1 MNNTSYSAL
10 RGLTAKRSY
19 RLLAGLI
26 ALCAVMAPCS
36 MAAIEKVE
44 SPSRN
49 LTAYFDVQDG
59 RPVYWLLHKG
69 DTVIRPSHLGLTIRG
84 EKGRTDFNNF
94 ENDKMVNDQMVN
106 GLLNG
111 FVMTGSERFI
121 HDDWWTPVWGEERR
135 IHNSYHEMLI
145 TLKQPAKDRF
155 IQIQFRLYDDGLG
168 FRYIFP
174 QQKNLNYFVIE
185 EEQTE
190 FALPGDIT
198 AYWIPG
204 DYDTQE
210 YEYTRS
216 RLSEIRAIQE
226 KTNKAN
232 LSTTTFSTTGVQ
244 TPVLFKVQGDKVQS
258 TKDHTLWLNIHEA
271 ALVNYSCMHLN
282 LDDKSYI
289 FRSHLTPD
297 IDGTKGHIQTDAV
310 SPWRVIM
317 VGETAKD
324 ILASRIVLNLNEP
337 CKIEDTSWIK
347 PMKYVGVW
355 WEMIAGMRDW
365 SYTWDFPSIHIGKT
379 DYSKAKPHGRHGA
392 TTENVKR
399 YIDFAAKYGF
409 DGVLVEGWNIGWED
423 WFGNEK
429 DFVYDF
435 VTPYPDFDVEGIH
448 DYARAKGVSMIMHHE
463 TSGAIR
469 NYERWLDTAY
479 QFMNKYDYPAV
490 KSGYVG
496 NLLPKGERHY
506 SQWMNNHYQYCVE
519 KAAKYHIMVNAHEAV
534 RPTGLCRTW
543 PNLIGN
549 ESAQGTEYQ
558 AFGGS
563 APNHTTM
570 LPFTRLIGGPM
581 DYTPGIFENDIHKLN
596 PNSNSWCN
604 TTLCNQLSLY
614 VTLYSPLQM
623 AADLPE
629 NYERFLDAFQFIV
642 DVPVEWDT
650 VWYLEAEPYE
660 YVTIARKQKDTD
672 AWFVGSTNGYD
683 PRTSLLDLSFLPAGK
698 YTATIY
704 RDDKSAHYKTN
715 PQAYVIESKTVTN
728 KSKLKLFTA
737 AGGGY
742 ALKIVPKR

>member
-1 MNNTSYSAL
+1 MKKYIFVFCLLSLSA
-10 RGLTAKRSY
+10 
-19 RLLAGLI
+19 
-26 ALCAVMAPCS
+26 AVFCPI
-36 MAAIEKVE
+36 AAIEKVE
-44 SPSRN
+44 SPSLN
-49 LTAYFDVQDG
+49 LTAYFDVQGG
-59 RPVYWLLHKG
+59 RPVYWLLHNG
-69 DTVIRPSHLGLTIRG
+69 DTVIRPSYLGISLRG
-84 EKGRTDFNNF
+84 EHSRGNFNDYKEEQTIESNT
-94 ENDKMVNDQMVN
+94 N
-106 GLLNG
+106 GLMNG

-135 IHNSYHEMLI
+135 IHDSYHEMLI
-145 TLKQPAKDRF
+145 TLKQPEKDRY
-155 IQIQFRLYDDGLG
+155 IRIQFRLYDDGLG

-174 QQKNLNYFVIE
+174 QQRNLNYFVIE
-185 EEQTE
+185 EEHTE
-190 FALPGDIT
+190 FAMPGDIT

-210 YEYTRS
+210 YEYTRCK
-216 RLSEIRAIQE
+216 LSEIRAIQE

-232 LSTTTFSTTGVQ
+232 LSTTNFSYTGVQ
-244 TPVLFKVQGDKVQS
+244 TPILLKTNSG
-258 TKDHTLWLNIHEA
+258 LWLNIHEA
-271 ALVNYSCMHLN
+271 ALIDYSCMHLN
-282 LDDKSYI
+282 LDENTMTFTSW
-289 FRSHLTPD
+289 LTPD

-317 VGETAKD
+317 VGEKAQD

-337 CKIEDTSWIK
+337 CKISDTSWIK

-379 DYSKAKPHGRHGA
+379 DYTKAKPHGRHGA
-392 TTENVKR
+392 TTENVKK

-409 DGVLVEGWNIGWED
+409 DGVLVEGWNVGWED

-448 DYARAKGVSMIMHHE
+448 DYAKSKGVKMIMHHE

-479 QFMNKYDYPAV
+479 QFMRKYEYPAV

-496 NLLPKGERHY
+496 NILPIGEHHY
-506 SQWMNNHYQYCVE
+506 SQFMNNHYQYCLE
-519 KAAKYHIMVNAHEAV
+519 KAAKYHLMVNAHEAV

-563 APNHTTM
+563 VPNHTTM

-596 PNSNSWCN
+596 PNSHSWCN

-629 NYERFLDAFQFIV
+629 NYERFRDAFQFIV

-650 VWYLEAEPYE
+650 VYYLEAEPYE
-660 YVTIARKQKDTD
+660 YVTIARKQKDTN
-672 AWFVGSTNGYD
+672 AWFIGSTNGYD
-683 PRTSLLDLSFLPAGK
+683 PRTAMIDLSFLPAGQK

-704 RDDKSAHYKTN
+704 ADAKDAHYRNN
-715 PQAYVIESKTVTN
+715 PQAYTITTKTVTS

-737 AGGGY
+737 AGGGC
-742 ALKIVPKR
+742 AIKIVPKQ

>member
-1 MNNTSYSAL
+1 MKKYILVFCLYSLFFIPAL
-10 RGLTAKRSY
+10 R
-19 RLLAGLI
+19 
-26 ALCAVMAPCS
+26 
-36 MAAIEKVE
+36 AIEKVE
-44 SPSRN
+44 SPSLN
-49 LTAYFDVQDG
+49 LTAYFDVQEG

-69 DTVIRPSHLGLTIRG
+69 DTVIRPSHLGIALRG
-84 EKGRTDFNNF
+84 EHSRGEFNDFKA
-94 ENDKMVNDQMVN
+94 EKTIESATN
-106 GLLNG
+106 GLMNG
-111 FVMTGSERFI
+111 FVMTGSERYI

-145 TLKQPAKDRF
+145 TLKQPEKDRY
-155 IQIQFRLYDDGLG
+155 IRIQFRLYDDGLG

-174 QQKNLNYFVIE
+174 QQRNLNYFVIE

-190 FALPGDIT
+190 FAVPGDIT
-198 AYWIPG
+198 AYWISG

-216 RLSEIRAIQE
+216 KLSEIRNLNE
-226 KTNKAN
+226 GTRKPN
-232 LSTTTFSTTGVQ
+232 LSQTAFSPTGVQ
-244 TPVLFKVQGDKVQS
+244 TPLLLKTNSGK
-258 TKDHTLWLNIHEA
+258 WLNIHEA
-271 ALVNYSCMHLN
+271 ALVDYSCMHLN
-282 LDDKSYI
+282 LDDQKMI
-289 FRSHLTPD
+289 FTSWLTPD
-297 IDGTKGHIQTDAV
+297 IDGSKGHIQTDAK

-355 WEMIAGMRDW
+355 WEMITGKGDW

-379 DYSKAKPHGRHGA
+379 DYTHAKPHGRHSA
-392 TTENVKR
+392 NTANVKR

-429 DFVYDF
+429 DYVFDF
-435 VTPYPDFDVEGIH
+435 VTPYPDFDLEGIH
-448 DYARAKGVSMIMHHE
+448 DYAKAKGVKMIMHHE
-463 TSGAIR
+463 TSGGIR
-469 NYERWLDTAY
+469 SYERCLDSAY

-496 NLLPKGERHY
+496 NILPVGNHHY
-506 SQWMNNHYQYCVE
+506 SQWMINHYQYCIE

-534 RPTGLCRTW
+534 RPTGICRTW

-549 ESAQGTEYQ
+549 ESAQGSEYQ
-558 AFGGS
+558 GFHGS
-563 APNHTTM
+563 AVNHTTM

-581 DYTPGIFENDIHKLN
+581 DYTPGLFENDMTKYN
-596 PNSNSWCN
+596 PDRKAWVN

-629 NYERFLDAFQFIV
+629 TYERFRDAFQFIV
-642 DVPVEWDT
+642 DVPVAWDT

-672 AWFVGSTNGYD
+672 AWFVGGTNGAE
-683 PRTSLLDLSFLPAGK
+683 PRTSTLDLSFLPAGK
-698 YTATIY
+698 KYTATIY
-704 RDDKSAHYKTN
+704 ADAKNAHYKTN
-715 PQAYVIESKTVTN
+715 PQAYTITTKTVTS
-728 KSKLKLFTA
+728 KTKLKLFEA

-742 ALKIVPKR
+742 AVKITPKQ

>member
-1 MNNTSYSAL
+1 MKKCIFTLCLFLLPLWGGRVGLLYS
-10 RGLTAKRSY
+10 
-19 RLLAGLI
+19 
-26 ALCAVMAPCS
+26 
-36 MAAIEKVE
+36 IEKVE
-44 SPSRN
+44 SPSLN
-49 LTAYFDVQDG
+49 LTAYFDVQEG

-84 EKGRTDFNNF
+84 EKGRTDFNDF
-94 ENDKMVNDQMVN
+94 GTKERPTEEVN
-106 GLLNG
+106 GLLSG

-121 HDDWWTPVWGEERR
+121 HDSWWEPVWGEERR
-135 IHNSYHEMLI
+135 IHDSYHEMLI
-145 TLKQPAKDRF
+145 TLTQPAKERY

-190 FALPGDIT
+190 FAMPGDIT

-216 RLSEIRAIQE
+216 KLSEIRAIQE
-226 KTNKAN
+226 NTNKAN
-232 LSTTTFSTTGVQ
+232 LSTTTFSTSGVQ
-244 TPVLFKVQGDKVQS
+244 TPVLFKTNNG
-258 TKDHTLWLNIHEA
+258 LWMNIHEA

-282 LDDKSYI
+282 LEENHV

-297 IDGTKGHIQTDAV
+297 IDGTKGHIQTSAT

-365 SYTWDFPSIHIGKT
+365 SYTWDFPSIHIGVT

-448 DYARAKGVSMIMHHE
+448 DYAKSKGVKMIMHHE

-479 QFMNKYDYPAV
+479 QFMRKYEYPAV

-496 NLLPKGERHY
+496 NILPIGEHHY
-506 SQWMNNHYQYCVE
+506 SQFMNNHYQYCLE
-519 KAAKYHIMVNAHEAV
+519 KAAKYHLMVNAHEAV

-563 APNHTTM
+563 VPNHTTM

-596 PNSNSWCN
+596 PNSHSWCN

-629 NYERFLDAFQFIV
+629 NYERFRDAFQFIV
-642 DVPVEWDT
+642 DVPVSWDT

-660 YVTIARKQKDTD
+660 YVTIARKQKDKN
-672 AWFVGSTNGYD
+672 AWFIGSTNGYD
-683 PRTSLLDLSFLPAGK
+683 PRTAMIDLSFLPAGQK

-704 RDDKSAHYKTN
+704 ADAKDAHYRNN
-715 PQAYVIESKTVTN
+715 PQAYTITTKTVTS
-728 KSKLKLFTA
+728 KSKLRLFTA
-737 AGGGY
+737 AGGGC
-742 ALKIVPKR
+742 AIKIVPKQ

>member
-1 MNNTSYSAL
+1 MKKCIFTLCLFLLPLWGGRVGLLYS
-10 RGLTAKRSY
+10 
-19 RLLAGLI
+19 
-26 ALCAVMAPCS
+26 
-36 MAAIEKVE
+36 IEKVE
-44 SPSRN
+44 SPSLN
-49 LTAYFDVQDG
+49 LTAYFDVQEG

-69 DTVIRPSHLGLTIRG
+69 DTVIRPSHLGLTIKG
-84 EKGRTDFNNF
+84 EKGRTDFNDF
-94 ENDKMVNDQMVN
+94 GTKERPTEEVN
-106 GLLNG
+106 GLLSG

-121 HDDWWTPVWGEERR
+121 HDSWWEPVWGEERR
-135 IHNSYHEMLI
+135 IHDSYHEMLI
-145 TLKQPAKDRF
+145 TLTQPAKERY

-190 FALPGDIT
+190 FAMPGDIT

-216 RLSEIRAIQE
+216 KLSEIRAIQE
-226 KTNKAN
+226 NTNKAN
-232 LSTTTFSTTGVQ
+232 LSTTTFSTSGVQ
-244 TPVLFKVQGDKVQS
+244 TPVLFKTNNG
-258 TKDHTLWLNIHEA
+258 LWMNIHEA

-282 LDDKSYI
+282 LEDNHV

-297 IDGTKGHIQTDAV
+297 IDGTKGHIQTSAT

-365 SYTWDFPSIHIGKT
+365 SYTWDFPSIHIGVT

-448 DYARAKGVSMIMHHE
+448 DYAKSKGVKMIMHHE

-479 QFMNKYDYPAV
+479 QFMRKYEYPAV

-496 NLLPKGERHY
+496 NILPIGEHHY
-506 SQWMNNHYQYCVE
+506 SQFMNNHYQYCLE
-519 KAAKYHIMVNAHEAV
+519 KAAKYHLMVNAHEAV

-650 VWYLEAEPYE
+650 VYYLEAEPYE
-660 YVTIARKQKDTD
+660 YVTIARKQKDKN
-672 AWFVGSTNGYD
+672 AWFIGSTNGYD
-683 PRTSLLDLSFLPAGK
+683 PRTAMIDLSFLPAGQK

-704 RDDKSAHYKTN
+704 ADAKDAHYRNN
-715 PQAYVIESKTVTN
+715 PQAYTITTKTVTS

-737 AGGGY
+737 AGGGC
-742 ALKIVPKR
+742 AIKIVPKQ

>member
-1 MNNTSYSAL
+1 MKKIVSVFCILSA
-10 RGLTAKRSY
+10 
-19 RLLAGLI
+19 I
-26 ALCAVMAPCS
+26 AVCIPAL
-36 MAAIEKVE
+36 AIEKVE
-44 SPSRN
+44 SPSLN
-49 LTAYFDVQDG
+49 LAAYFDVQEG

-69 DTVIRPSHLGLTIRG
+69 DTVIRPSHLGIALRG
-84 EKGRTDFNNF
+84 EKNRSDFYEF
-94 ENDKMVNDQMVN
+94 EEEAKKSPITNDQSPMTE
-106 GLLNG
+106 GLMNG
-111 FVMTGSERFI
+111 FVMTGSERYI
-121 HDDWWTPVWGEERR
+121 RDSWWEPVWGEERR
-135 IHNSYHEMLI
+135 IHDSYHEMLI
-145 TLKQPAKDRF
+145 TLKQPEKDRY

-174 QQKNLNYFVIE
+174 QQRNLNYFVIE
-185 EEQTE
+185 EEHTE
-190 FALPGDIT
+190 FAMPGDIT

-210 YEYTRS
+210 YEYTRCK
-216 RLSEIRAIQE
+216 LSEIRGIQE
-226 KTNKAN
+226 KTSKAN
-232 LSTTTFSTTGVQ
+232 LSTTNFSTTGVQ
-244 TPVLFKVQGDKVQS
+244 TPVLFKTNSGK
-258 TKDHTLWLNIHEA
+258 WLNIHEA

-282 LDDKSYI
+282 LDDQNMVFTSW
-289 FRSHLTPD
+289 LTPD

-317 VGETAKD
+317 VGEKAQD

-337 CKIEDTSWIK
+337 CKISDTSWIK

-355 WEMIAGMRDW
+355 WEMIAGSADW
-365 SYTWDFPSIHIGKT
+365 SYTWDFPSIHIGVT

-392 TTENVKR
+392 NTANVKR

-448 DYARAKGVSMIMHHE
+448 DYAKSKGVKMIMHHE

-479 QFMNKYDYPAV
+479 QFMNKYEYPAV

-496 NLLPKGERHY
+496 NLLPRGEHHY

-581 DYTPGIFENDIHKLN
+581 DYTPGIFENDISKFN
-596 PNSNSWCN
+596 PNSSSWCN

-623 AADLPE
+623 AADVPE
-629 NYERFLDAFQFIV
+629 NYERFRDAFQFIV

-660 YVTIARKQKDTD
+660 YLTIARKQKDTD

-683 PRTSLLDLSFLPAGK
+683 PRTSVLDLSFLPSGK

-704 RDDKSAHYKTN
+704 RDDKTAHYRNN

-742 ALKIVPKR
+742 AVKIVPKQK

>member
-1 MNNTSYSAL
+1 MKKYIFVFCLLSLSA
-10 RGLTAKRSY
+10 AFCVP
-19 RLLAGLI
+19 
-26 ALCAVMAPCS
+26 AL
-36 MAAIEKVE
+36 AIEKVE
-44 SPSRN
+44 SPSLN
-49 LTAYFDVQDG
+49 LTAYFDVQGG

-84 EKGRTDFNNF
+84 EKGRTDFNDF
-94 ENDKMVNDQMVN
+94 GTKERPTEEVN
-106 GLLNG
+106 GLQSG

-121 HDDWWTPVWGEERR
+121 HDSWWEPIWGEERR
-135 IHNSYHEMLI
+135 IHDSYHEMLI
-145 TLKQPAKDRF
+145 TLTQPAKERY

-190 FALPGDIT
+190 FAMPGDIT

-216 RLSEIRAIQE
+216 KLSEIRAIQE
-226 KTNKAN
+226 NTNKAN
-232 LSTTTFSTTGVQ
+232 LSTTTFSTSGVQ
-244 TPVLFKVQGDKVQS
+244 TPVLFKTNNG
-258 TKDHTLWLNIHEA
+258 LWMNIHEA
-271 ALVNYSCMHLN
+271 ALVNYSCMHLDLKIN
-282 LDDKSYI
+282 DKSQMTNDQSEYV

-297 IDGTKGHIQTDAV
+297 IDGTKGHIQTSAT

-365 SYTWDFPSIHIGKT
+365 SYTWDFPSIHIGVT

-448 DYARAKGVSMIMHHE
+448 DYAKSKGVKMIMHHE

-479 QFMNKYDYPAV
+479 QFMRKYEYPAV

-496 NLLPKGERHY
+496 NILPIGEHHY
-506 SQWMNNHYQYCVE
+506 SQFMNNHYQYCLE
-519 KAAKYHIMVNAHEAV
+519 KAAKYHLMVNAHEAV

-563 APNHTTM
+563 VPNHTTM

-596 PNSNSWCN
+596 PNSHSWCN

-629 NYERFLDAFQFIV
+629 NYERFRDAFQFIV
-642 DVPVEWDT
+642 DVPVEWDEPY
-650 VWYLEAEPYE
+650 YLEAEPYE
-660 YVTIARKQKDTD
+660 YVTIARKQKDKN
-672 AWFVGSTNGYD
+672 AWFIGSTNGYD
-683 PRTSLLDLSFLPAGK
+683 PRTAMIDLSFLPAGQK

-704 RDDKSAHYKTN
+704 ADAKDAHYRNN
-715 PQAYVIESKTVTN
+715 PQAYTITTKTVTS
-728 KSKLKLFTA
+728 KSKLRLFTA
-737 AGGGY
+737 AGGGC
-742 ALKIVPKR
+742 AIKIVPKQ

>member
-1 MNNTSYSAL
+1 MKKYFFILAFCSYFFASA
-10 RGLTAKRSY
+10 S
-19 RLLAGLI
+19 
-26 ALCAVMAPCS
+26 
-36 MAAIEKVE
+36 AIEKVE
-44 SPSRN
+44 SPSLN

-69 DTVIRPSHLGLTIRG
+69 DTVIRPSFLGLSLRG
-84 EKGRTDFNNF
+84 EHSRSEFNEFNA
-94 ENDKMVNDQMVN
+94 NAVTAS
-106 GLLNG
+106 GLMSG
-111 FVMTGSERFI
+111 FVMGGSQRFI
-121 HDDWWTPVWGEERR
+121 HDDWWQPVWGEERR

-145 TLKQPAKDRF
+145 TLRQPEKNRY
-155 IQIQFRLYDDGLG
+155 IQIQFRLFDDGLG

-174 QQKNLNYFVIE
+174 QQPNLNYFVIE
-185 EEQTE
+185 EEHSE
-190 FALPGDIT
+190 FAMTGDIT
-198 AYWIPG
+198 AYWISG

-216 RLSEIRAIQE
+216 RLSEIRNLNE
-226 KTNKAN
+226 STRKSN
-232 LSTTTFSTTGVQ
+232 LSQTAFSPTGVQ
-244 TPVLFKVQGDKVQS
+244 TPLLLKTGNG
-258 TKDHTLWLNIHEA
+258 LWINIHEA
-271 ALVNYSCMHLN
+271 ALINYSCMHLD
-282 LDDKSYI
+282 LDDKRFV

-355 WEMIAGMRDW
+355 WEMITGKGDW

-379 DYSKAKPHGRHGA
+379 DYSTAKPHGRHSA
-392 TTENVKR
+392 NTANVKR

-429 DFVYDF
+429 DYVFDF

-448 DYARAKGVSMIMHHE
+448 DYARSKGVKMIMHHE
-463 TSGAIR
+463 TSGGIR
-469 NYERWLDTAY
+469 SYERCLDSAY
-479 QFMNKYDYPAV
+479 QFMNRYDYPAV

-496 NLLPKGERHY
+496 NILPLGEHHY
-506 SQWMNNHYQYCVE
+506 SQRMIDHYQYCIE

-534 RPTGLCRTW
+534 RPTGICRTW

-549 ESAQGTEYQ
+549 ESAQGSEYQ
-558 AFGGS
+558 GFHGS

-581 DYTPGIFENDIHKLN
+581 DYTPGLFENDMTKYN
-596 PNSNSWCN
+596 PDRHAWVN
-604 TTLCNQLSLY
+604 TTICNQLSLY

-629 NYERFLDAFQFIV
+629 TYERFTDAFQFIV
-642 DVPVEWDT
+642 DVPVEWDEPY
-650 VWYLEAEPYE
+650 YLEAEPYE
-660 YVTIARKQKDTD
+660 YVTIARKQKDKD

-683 PRTSLLDLSFLPAGK
+683 PRISTLDLSFLPAGRK
-698 YTATIY
+698 FTATIY
-704 RDDKSAHYKTN
+704 ADAKDAHYKNN
-715 PQAYVIESKTVTN
+715 PQAYTITTKTVT
-728 KSKLKLFTA
+728 SKTKLRLYTA

-742 ALKIVPKR
+742 AVKIE

>member
-1 MNNTSYSAL
+1 MCLFLLPLWGGRVGLLYS
-10 RGLTAKRSY
+10 
-19 RLLAGLI
+19 
-26 ALCAVMAPCS
+26 
-36 MAAIEKVE
+36 IEKVE
-44 SPSRN
+44 SPSLN
-49 LTAYFDVQDG
+49 LTAYFDVQEG

-69 DTVIRPSHLGLTIRG
+69 DTVIRPSHLGLTIKG
-84 EKGRTDFNNF
+84 EKGRTDFNDF
-94 ENDKMVNDQMVN
+94 GTKERPTEEVN
-106 GLLNG
+106 GLLSG

-121 HDDWWTPVWGEERR
+121 HDSWWEPVWGEERR
-135 IHNSYHEMLI
+135 IHDSYHEMLI
-145 TLKQPAKDRF
+145 TLTQPAKDRY

-190 FALPGDIT
+190 FAMPGDIT

-216 RLSEIRAIQE
+216 KLSEIRAIQE
-226 KTNKAN
+226 NTNKAN
-232 LSTTTFSTTGVQ
+232 LSTTTFSTSGVQ
-244 TPVLFKVQGDKVQS
+244 TPVLFKTNNG
-258 TKDHTLWLNIHEA
+258 LWMNIHEA

-282 LDDKSYI
+282 LEENHV

-297 IDGTKGHIQTDAV
+297 IDGTKGHIQTSAT

-365 SYTWDFPSIHIGKT
+365 SYTWDFPSIHIGVT

-448 DYARAKGVSMIMHHE
+448 DYAKSKGVKMIMHHE

-479 QFMNKYDYPAV
+479 QFMRKYEYPAV

-496 NLLPKGERHY
+496 NILPIGEHHY
-506 SQWMNNHYQYCVE
+506 SQFMNNHYQYCLE
-519 KAAKYHIMVNAHEAV
+519 KAAKYHLMVNAHEAV

-563 APNHTTM
+563 VPNHTTM

-596 PNSNSWCN
+596 PNSHSWCN

-629 NYERFLDAFQFIV
+629 NYERFRDAFQFIV

-650 VWYLEAEPYE
+650 VYYLEAEPYE
-660 YVTIARKQKDTD
+660 YVTIARKQKDKN
-672 AWFVGSTNGYD
+672 AWFIGSTNGYD
-683 PRTSLLDLSFLPAGK
+683 PRTAMIDLSFLPAGQK

-704 RDDKSAHYKTN
+704 ADAKDAHYRNN
-715 PQAYVIESKTVTN
+715 PQAYTITTKTVTS
-728 KSKLKLFTA
+728 KSKLRLFTA
-737 AGGGY
+737 AGGGC
-742 ALKIVPKR
+742 AIKIVPKQ

>member
-1 MNNTSYSAL
+1 MKKCIFTLCLFLLPLWGGRVGLLYS
-10 RGLTAKRSY
+10 
-19 RLLAGLI
+19 
-26 ALCAVMAPCS
+26 
-36 MAAIEKVE
+36 IEKVE
-44 SPSRN
+44 SPSLN
-49 LTAYFDVQDG
+49 LTAYFDVQEG

-84 EKGRTDFNNF
+84 EKGRTDFNDF
-94 ENDKMVNDQMVN
+94 GTKERPTEEVN
-106 GLLNG
+106 GLLSG

-121 HDDWWTPVWGEERR
+121 HDSWWEPVWGEERR
-135 IHNSYHEMLI
+135 IHDSYHEMLI
-145 TLKQPAKDRF
+145 TLTQPAKERY

-190 FALPGDIT
+190 FAMPGDIT

-216 RLSEIRAIQE
+216 KLSEIRAIQE
-226 KTNKAN
+226 NTNKAN
-232 LSTTTFSTTGVQ
+232 LSTTTFSTSGVQ
-244 TPVLFKVQGDKVQS
+244 TPVLFKTNNG
-258 TKDHTLWLNIHEA
+258 LWMNIHEA

-282 LDDKSYI
+282 LEENHV

-297 IDGTKGHIQTDAV
+297 IDGTKGHIQTSAT

-365 SYTWDFPSIHIGKT
+365 SYTWDFPSIHIGVT

-448 DYARAKGVSMIMHHE
+448 DYAKSKGVKMIMHHE

-479 QFMNKYDYPAV
+479 QFMRKYEYPAV

-496 NLLPKGERHY
+496 NILPIGEHHY
-506 SQWMNNHYQYCVE
+506 SQFMNNHYQYCLE
-519 KAAKYHIMVNAHEAV
+519 KAAKYHLMVNAHEAV

-563 APNHTTM
+563 VPNHTTM

-596 PNSNSWCN
+596 PNSHSWCN

-629 NYERFLDAFQFIV
+629 NYERFRDAFQFIV
-642 DVPVEWDT
+642 DVPVSWDT

-660 YVTIARKQKDTD
+660 YVTIARKQKDKN
-672 AWFVGSTNGYD
+672 AWFIGSTNGYD
-683 PRTSLLDLSFLPAGK
+683 PRTAMIDLSFLPAGQK

-704 RDDKSAHYKTN
+704 ADAKDAHYRNN
-715 PQAYVIESKTVTN
+715 PQAYTITIKTVTS
-728 KSKLKLFTA
+728 KSKLRLFTA
-737 AGGGY
+737 AGGGC
-742 ALKIVPKR
+742 AIKIVPKQ

>member
-1 MNNTSYSAL
+1 MKKYIFVFCLLSLSA
-10 RGLTAKRSY
+10 
-19 RLLAGLI
+19 
-26 ALCAVMAPCS
+26 AVFCPI
-36 MAAIEKVE
+36 AAIEKVE
-44 SPSRN
+44 SPSLN
-49 LTAYFDVQDG
+49 LTAYFDVQGG

-69 DTVIRPSHLGLTIRG
+69 DTVIRPSYLGISLRG
-84 EKGRTDFNNF
+84 EHSRGNFNDYKEEQTIESNT
-94 ENDKMVNDQMVN
+94 N
-106 GLLNG
+106 GLMNG

-135 IHNSYHEMLI
+135 IHDSYHEMLI
-145 TLKQPAKDRF
+145 TLKQPEKDRY
-155 IQIQFRLYDDGLG
+155 IRIQFRLYDDGLG

-174 QQKNLNYFVIE
+174 QQRNLNYFVIE
-185 EEQTE
+185 EEHTE
-190 FALPGDIT
+190 FAMPGDIT

-210 YEYTRS
+210 YEYTRCK
-216 RLSEIRAIQE
+216 LSEIRAIQE

-232 LSTTTFSTTGVQ
+232 LSTTNFSYTGVQ
-244 TPVLFKVQGDKVQS
+244 TPILLKTNSG
-258 TKDHTLWLNIHEA
+258 LWLNIHEA
-271 ALVNYSCMHLN
+271 ALIDYSCMHLN
-282 LDDKSYI
+282 LDENTMTFTSW
-289 FRSHLTPD
+289 LTPD

-317 VGETAKD
+317 VGEKAQD

-337 CKIEDTSWIK
+337 CKISDTSWIK

-379 DYSKAKPHGRHGA
+379 DYTKAKPHGRHGA
-392 TTENVKR
+392 TTENVKK

-409 DGVLVEGWNIGWED
+409 DGVLVEGWNVGWED

-448 DYARAKGVSMIMHHE
+448 DFAKSKGVKMIMHHE

-479 QFMNKYDYPAV
+479 QFMNKYEYPAV

-496 NLLPKGERHY
+496 NILPIGEHHY
-506 SQWMNNHYQYCVE
+506 SQFMNNHYQYCLE
-519 KAAKYHIMVNAHEAV
+519 KAAKYHLMVNAHEAV

-563 APNHTTM
+563 VPNHTTM

-629 NYERFLDAFQFIV
+629 NYERFRDAFQFIV
-642 DVPVEWDT
+642 DVPVEWDEPY
-650 VWYLEAEPYE
+650 YLEAEPYE
-660 YVTIARKQKDTD
+660 YVTIARKQKDKN
-672 AWFVGSTNGYD
+672 AWFIGSTNGYD
-683 PRTSLLDLSFLPAGK
+683 PRTAMIDLSFLPAGQK

-704 RDDKSAHYKTN
+704 ADAKDAHYRNN
-715 PQAYVIESKTVTN
+715 PQAYTITTKTVTS
-728 KSKLKLFTA
+728 KSKLRLFTA
-737 AGGGY
+737 AGGGC
-742 ALKIVPKR
+742 AIKIVPKQ

>member
-1 MNNTSYSAL
+1 MNAMKKYLYSV
-10 RGLTAKRSY
+10 
-19 RLLAGLI
+19 
-26 ALCAVMAPCS
+26 LCILYSLSV
-36 MAAIEKVE
+36 AAIETVE
-44 SPSRN
+44 SPSLN
-49 LTAYFDVQDG
+49 MKAYFDIRDG

-69 DTVIRPSHLGLTIRG
+69 DTVIRPSYMGLQLRG
-84 EKGRTDFNNF
+84 EHSRSDFNEFN
-94 ENDKMVNDQMVN
+94 EDPKVDNSVN

-111 FVMTGSERFI
+111 FVLTGSERHRF
-121 HDDWWTPVWGEERR
+121 DETWQPVWGEERFIR
-135 IHNSYHEMLI
+135 NRYNEMLL
-145 TLKQPAKDRF
+145 TLKQPEKDRS
-155 IQIQFRLYDDGLG
+155 IQICFRLYDDGLG

-174 QQKNLNYFVIE
+174 QQRNLNYFVIE
-185 EEQTE
+185 EEMTE
-190 FALPGDIT
+190 FAMPGDIT
-198 AYWIPG
+198 AYWISG

-216 RLSEIRAIQE
+216 KLSEIRE
-226 KTNKAN
+226 LNEGTRKPN
-232 LSTTTFSTTGVQ
+232 LSQTAFSKTGVQ
-244 TPVLFKVQGDKVQS
+244 TPLLLKTNNG
-258 TKDHTLWLNIHEA
+258 LWLNIHEA
-271 ALVNYSCMHLN
+271 ALINYSCMHLD
-282 LDDKSYI
+282 LDDKT
-289 FRSHLTPD
+289 FVFCSHLTPD

-317 VGETAKD
+317 VGEKAQD

-355 WEMIAGMRDW
+355 WEMITGKGDW

-379 DYSKAKPHGRHGA
+379 DYTHAKPHGRHSA
-392 TTENVKR
+392 NTANVKR

-429 DFVYDF
+429 DYVFDF

-448 DYARAKGVSMIMHHE
+448 DYAKAKGVKMIMHHE
-463 TSGAIR
+463 TSGGIR
-469 NYERWLDTAY
+469 SYERCLDSAY

-496 NLLPKGERHY
+496 NILPKGDHHY
-506 SQWMNNHYQYCVE
+506 SQRMNDHYQYCIE

-534 RPTGLCRTW
+534 RPTGICRTW

-549 ESAQGTEYQ
+549 ESAQGSEYQ
-558 AFGGS
+558 GFHGS
-563 APNHTTM
+563 AVNHTTM

-581 DYTPGIFENDIHKLN
+581 DYTPGLFENDMTKYN
-596 PNSNSWCN
+596 PDRHAWVN

-629 NYERFLDAFQFIV
+629 TYEKFLDAFQFIV
-642 DVPVEWDT
+642 DVPVAWDT

-660 YVTIARKQKDTD
+660 YVTIARKQKDKD
-672 AWFVGSTNGYD
+672 VWFVGATNGAE
-683 PRTSLLDLSFLPAGK
+683 PRTAMIDLAFLPAGK
-698 YTATIY
+698 KYIATIY
-704 RDDKSAHYKTN
+704 ADAKNAHYKTN
-715 PQAYVIESKTVTN
+715 PQAYTITQKTVTS
-728 KSKLKLFTA
+728 KTKLKLFTA
-737 AGGGY
+737 AGGGC
-742 ALKIVPKR
+742 AIKIEEK

>member
-1 MNNTSYSAL
+1 MKKCIFTLCLFLLPFWGGRVGLLYS
-10 RGLTAKRSY
+10 
-19 RLLAGLI
+19 
-26 ALCAVMAPCS
+26 
-36 MAAIEKVE
+36 IEKVE
-44 SPSRN
+44 SPSLN
-49 LTAYFDVQDG
+49 LTAYFDVQEG

-84 EKGRTDFNNF
+84 EKGRTEFNDFGTK
-94 ENDKMVNDQMVN
+94 ERPTEEVN
-106 GLLNG
+106 GLLSG

-121 HDDWWTPVWGEERR
+121 HDSWWEPVWGEERR
-135 IHNSYHEMLI
+135 IHDSYHEMLI
-145 TLKQPAKDRF
+145 TLTQPAKDRY

-190 FALPGDIT
+190 FAMPGDIT

-216 RLSEIRAIQE
+216 KLSEIRAIQE
-226 KTNKAN
+226 NTNKAN
-232 LSTTTFSTTGVQ
+232 LSTTTFSTSGVQ
-244 TPVLFKVQGDKVQS
+244 TPVLFKTNNG
-258 TKDHTLWLNIHEA
+258 LWMNIHEA
-271 ALVNYSCMHLN
+271 ALLNYSCMHLN
-282 LDDKSYI
+282 LEENHV

-297 IDGTKGHIQTDAV
+297 IDGTKGHIQTAAT

-365 SYTWDFPSIHIGKT
+365 SYTWDFPSIHIGVT

-448 DYARAKGVSMIMHHE
+448 DYAKSKGVKMIMHHE

-479 QFMNKYDYPAV
+479 QFMRKYEYPAV

-496 NLLPKGERHY
+496 NILPIGEHHY
-506 SQWMNNHYQYCVE
+506 SQFMNNHYQYCLE
-519 KAAKYHIMVNAHEAV
+519 KAAKYHLMVNAHEAV

-563 APNHTTM
+563 VPNHTTM

-596 PNSNSWCN
+596 PNSHSWCN
-604 TTLCNQLSLY
+604 TTICNQLSLY

-629 NYERFLDAFQFIV
+629 NYERFRDAFQFIV

-650 VWYLEAEPYE
+650 VYYLEAEPYE
-660 YVTIARKQKDTD
+660 YVTIARKQKDNN
-672 AWFVGSTNGYD
+672 AWFIGSTNGYD
-683 PRTSLLDLSFLPAGK
+683 PRTAMIDLSFLPAGQK

-704 RDDKSAHYKTN
+704 ADAKDAHYRNN
-715 PQAYVIESKTVTN
+715 PQAYTITTKTVTS
-728 KSKLKLFTA
+728 KSKLRLFTA
-737 AGGGY
+737 AGGGC
-742 ALKIVPKR
+742 AIKIVPKQ

>member
-1 MNNTSYSAL
+1 MKKCIFTLCLFLLPLWGGRVGLLYS
-10 RGLTAKRSY
+10 
-19 RLLAGLI
+19 
-26 ALCAVMAPCS
+26 
-36 MAAIEKVE
+36 IEKVE
-44 SPSRN
+44 SPSLN
-49 LTAYFDVQDG
+49 LTAYFDVQEG

-84 EKGRTDFNNF
+84 EKGRTDFNDF
-94 ENDKMVNDQMVN
+94 GTKERPTEEVN
-106 GLLNG
+106 GLLSG

-121 HDDWWTPVWGEERR
+121 HDSWWEPVWGEERR
-135 IHNSYHEMLI
+135 IHDSYHEMLI
-145 TLKQPAKDRF
+145 TLTQPAKERY

-190 FALPGDIT
+190 FAMPGDIT

-216 RLSEIRAIQE
+216 KLSEIRAIQE
-226 KTNKAN
+226 NTNKAN
-232 LSTTTFSTTGVQ
+232 LSTTTFSTSGVQ
-244 TPVLFKVQGDKVQS
+244 TPVLFKTNNG
-258 TKDHTLWLNIHEA
+258 LWMNIHEA

-282 LDDKSYI
+282 LEDNHV

-297 IDGTKGHIQTDAV
+297 IDGTKGHIQTSAT

-337 CKIEDTSWIK
+337 CKIKDTSWIK

-365 SYTWDFPSIHIGKT
+365 SYTWDFPSIHIGVT

-448 DYARAKGVSMIMHHE
+448 DYAKSKGVKMIMHHE

-479 QFMNKYDYPAV
+479 QFMRKYEYPAV

-496 NLLPKGERHY
+496 NILPIGEHHY
-506 SQWMNNHYQYCVE
+506 SQFMNNHYQYCLE
-519 KAAKYHIMVNAHEAV
+519 KAAKYHLMVNAHEAV

-563 APNHTTM
+563 VPNHTTM

-596 PNSNSWCN
+596 PNSHSWCN

-629 NYERFLDAFQFIV
+629 NYERFRDAFQFIV

-650 VWYLEAEPYE
+650 VYYLEAEPYE
-660 YVTIARKQKDTD
+660 YVTIARKQKDKN
-672 AWFVGSTNGYD
+672 AWFIGSTNGYD
-683 PRTSLLDLSFLPAGK
+683 PRTAMIDLSFLPAGQK

-704 RDDKSAHYKTN
+704 ADAKDAHYRNN
-715 PQAYVIESKTVTN
+715 PQAYTITTKTVTS
-728 KSKLKLFTA
+728 KSKLRLFTA
-737 AGGGY
+737 AGGGC
-742 ALKIVPKR
+742 AIKIVPKQ

>member
-1 MNNTSYSAL
+1 MKKYFFIL
-10 RGLTAKRSY
+10 
-19 RLLAGLI
+19 
-26 ALCAVMAPCS
+26 ALCSYCFASAS
-36 MAAIEKVE
+36 AIEKVE

-69 DTVIRPSHLGLTIRG
+69 DTVIRPSFLGLSLRG
-84 EKGRTDFNNF
+84 EHSRSEFNEFNA
-94 ENDKMVNDQMVN
+94 NAVTAT
-106 GLLNG
+106 GLMSG
-111 FVMTGSERFI
+111 FVMGGSQRFI
-121 HDDWWTPVWGEERR
+121 HDDWWQPVWGEERR

-145 TLKQPAKDRF
+145 TLRQPEKNRY
-155 IQIQFRLYDDGLG
+155 IQIQFRLFDDGLG

-174 QQKNLNYFVIE
+174 QQPNLNYFVIE
-185 EEQTE
+185 EEHSE
-190 FALPGDIT
+190 FAMKGDIT
-198 AYWIPG
+198 AYWISG

-216 RLSEIRAIQE
+216 RLSEIRNLNE
-226 KTNKAN
+226 STRKSN
-232 LSTTTFSTTGVQ
+232 LSQTAFSPTGVQ
-244 TPVLFKVQGDKVQS
+244 TPLLLKTGNG
-258 TKDHTLWLNIHEA
+258 LWINIHEA
-271 ALVNYSCMHLN
+271 ALINYSCMHLD
-282 LDDKSYI
+282 LDDKRFV

-355 WEMIAGMRDW
+355 WEMITGKGDW

-379 DYSKAKPHGRHGA
+379 DYSTAKPHGRHSA
-392 TTENVKR
+392 NTANVKR

-429 DFVYDF
+429 DYVFDF

-448 DYARAKGVSMIMHHE
+448 DYARSKGVKMIMHHE
-463 TSGAIR
+463 TSGGIR
-469 NYERWLDTAY
+469 SYERCLDSAY
-479 QFMNKYDYPAV
+479 QFMNRYDYPAV

-496 NLLPKGERHY
+496 NILPLGDHHY
-506 SQWMNNHYQYCVE
+506 SQRMLDHYQYCIE

-534 RPTGLCRTW
+534 RPTGICRTW

-549 ESAQGTEYQ
+549 ESAQGSEYQ
-558 AFGGS
+558 GFHGS

-581 DYTPGIFENDIHKLN
+581 DYTPGLFENDITKYN
-596 PNSNSWCN
+596 PDRHAWVN
-604 TTLCNQLSLY
+604 TTICNQLSLY

-629 NYERFLDAFQFIV
+629 TYERFTDAFQFIV
-642 DVPVEWDT
+642 DVPVEWDEPY
-650 VWYLEAEPYE
+650 YLEAEPYE
-660 YVTIARKQKDTD
+660 YVTIARKQKDKD

-683 PRTSLLDLSFLPAGK
+683 PRISTLDLSFLPAGK
-698 YTATIY
+698 KFTATIY
-704 RDDKSAHYKTN
+704 ADAKDAHYKSN
-715 PQAYVIESKTVTN
+715 PQAYTITTKTVT
-728 KSKLKLFTA
+728 SKTKLRLYTA

-742 ALKIVPKR
+742 AVKIE

>member
-1 MNNTSYSAL
+1 MKKCIFTLCLFLLPLWGGRVGLLYS
-10 RGLTAKRSY
+10 
-19 RLLAGLI
+19 
-26 ALCAVMAPCS
+26 
-36 MAAIEKVE
+36 IEKVE
-44 SPSRN
+44 SPSLN
-49 LTAYFDVQDG
+49 LTAYLDVQEG

-84 EKGRTDFNNF
+84 EKGRTDFNDF
-94 ENDKMVNDQMVN
+94 GTKERPTEEVN
-106 GLLNG
+106 GLLSG

-121 HDDWWTPVWGEERR
+121 HDSWWEPVWGEERR
-135 IHNSYHEMLI
+135 IHDSYHEMLI
-145 TLKQPAKDRF
+145 TLTQPAKERY

-190 FALPGDIT
+190 FAMPGDIT

-216 RLSEIRAIQE
+216 KLSEIRAIQE
-226 KTNKAN
+226 KTDKAN

-258 TKDHTLWLNIHEA
+258 TKDHILWLNIHEA

-365 SYTWDFPSIHIGKT
+365 SYTWDFPSIHIGVT

-448 DYARAKGVSMIMHHE
+448 DYAKSKGVKMIMHHE

-479 QFMNKYDYPAV
+479 QFMRKYEYPAV

-496 NLLPKGERHY
+496 NILPIGEHHY
-506 SQWMNNHYQYCVE
+506 SQFMNNHYQYCLE
-519 KAAKYHIMVNAHEAV
+519 KAAKYHLMVNAHEAV

-563 APNHTTM
+563 VPNHTTM

-596 PNSNSWCN
+596 PNSHSWCN

-629 NYERFLDAFQFIV
+629 NYERFRDAFQFIV

-650 VWYLEAEPYE
+650 VYYLEAEPYE
-660 YVTIARKQKDTD
+660 YVTIARKQKDKN
-672 AWFVGSTNGYD
+672 AWFIGSTNGYD
-683 PRTSLLDLSFLPAGK
+683 PRTAMIDLSFLPAGQK

-704 RDDKSAHYKTN
+704 ADAKDAHYRNN
-715 PQAYVIESKTVTN
+715 PQAYTITTKTVTS
-728 KSKLKLFTA
+728 KSKLRLFTA
-737 AGGGY
+737 AGGGC
-742 ALKIVPKR
+742 AIKIVPKQ

>member
-1 MNNTSYSAL
+1 MMIMKKFIFTLCLFLLPLWGGRGGLVYS
-10 RGLTAKRSY
+10 
-19 RLLAGLI
+19 
-26 ALCAVMAPCS
+26 V
-36 MAAIEKVE
+36 EKVE
-44 SPSRN
+44 SPSLN
-49 LTAYFDVQDG
+49 LTAYFDVQEG

-69 DTVIRPSHLGLTIRG
+69 DTVIRPSYLGIALRG
-84 EKGRTDFNNF
+84 EHSRGEFNDYKDESSSPSLEGRGG
-94 ENDKMVNDQMVN
+94 E
-106 GLLNG
+106 GLLSG

-121 HDDWWTPVWGEERR
+121 HDSWWEPVWGEERR
-135 IHNSYHEMLI
+135 IHDSYHEMLI
-145 TLKQPAKDRF
+145 TLTQPAKDRY

-190 FALPGDIT
+190 FAMPGDIT

-216 RLSEIRAIQE
+216 KLSEIRAIQE
-226 KTNKAN
+226 NTNKAN
-232 LSTTTFSTTGVQ
+232 LSTTTFSTSGVQ
-244 TPVLFKVQGDKVQS
+244 TPVLFKTNNG
-258 TKDHTLWLNIHEA
+258 LWINIHEA

-282 LDDKSYI
+282 LEENHV

-297 IDGTKGHIQTDAV
+297 IDGTKGHIQTSAT

-365 SYTWDFPSIHIGKT
+365 SYTWDFPSIHIGVT

-448 DYARAKGVSMIMHHE
+448 DYAKSKGVKMIMHHE

-479 QFMNKYDYPAV
+479 QFMRKYEYPAV

-496 NLLPKGERHY
+496 NILPIGEHHY
-506 SQWMNNHYQYCVE
+506 SQFMNNHYQYCLE
-519 KAAKYHIMVNAHEAV
+519 KAAKYHLMVNAHEAV

-563 APNHTTM
+563 VPNHTTM

-596 PNSNSWCN
+596 PNSHSWCN

-629 NYERFLDAFQFIV
+629 NYERFRDAFQFIV

-650 VWYLEAEPYE
+650 VYYLEAEPYE
-660 YVTIARKQKDTD
+660 YVTIARKQKDTN
-672 AWFVGSTNGYD
+672 AWFIGSTNGYD
-683 PRTSLLDLSFLPAGK
+683 PRTAMIDLSFLPAGQK

-704 RDDKSAHYKTN
+704 ADATDAHYRNN
-715 PQAYVIESKTVTN
+715 PQAYTITTKTVTS
-728 KSKLKLFTA
+728 KSKLRLFTA
-737 AGGGY
+737 AGGGC
-742 ALKIVPKR
+742 AIKIVPKQ

>member
-1 MNNTSYSAL
+1 M
-10 RGLTAKRSY
+10 KR
-19 RLLAGLI
+19 I
-26 ALCAVMAPCS
+26 IICLCSVFCIMCS
-36 MAAIEKVE
+36 VSAIETVE
-44 SPSRN
+44 SPSLN
-49 LTAYFDVQDG
+49 MKAYFDVRDG

-69 DTVIRPSHLGLTIRG
+69 DTVIRPSYLGISLRG
-84 EKGRTDFNNF
+84 EHSRGNFNDYKEEQTIESNT
-94 ENDKMVNDQMVN
+94 N
-106 GLLNG
+106 GLMNG
-111 FVMTGSERFI
+111 FVMTGSERHSF
-121 HDDWWTPVWGEERR
+121 DETWQPVWGEERSIR
-135 IHNSYHEMLI
+135 NRYNEMLI
-145 TLKQPAKDRF
+145 TLKQPEKDRY
-155 IQIQFRLYDDGLG
+155 IRIQFRLYDDGLG

-174 QQKNLNYFVIE
+174 QQRNLNYFVIE
-185 EEQTE
+185 EEHTE
-190 FALPGDIT
+190 FAMPGDIT

-210 YEYTRS
+210 YEYTRCK
-216 RLSEIRAIQE
+216 LSEIRGIQE
-226 KTNKAN
+226 KTSKAN
-232 LSTTTFSTTGVQ
+232 LSTTNFSTTGVQ
-244 TPVLFKVQGDKVQS
+244 TPVLLKTNSGK
-258 TKDHTLWLNIHEA
+258 WLNIHEA
-271 ALVNYSCMHLN
+271 ALVDYSCMHLN
-282 LDDKSYI
+282 LNDNNMVFTSW
-289 FRSHLTPD
+289 LTPD

-317 VGETAKD
+317 VGEKAQD

-379 DYSKAKPHGRHGA
+379 DYTKAKPHGRHGA
-392 TTENVKR
+392 TTENVKK

-448 DYARAKGVSMIMHHE
+448 DYAKSKGVKMIMHHE

-479 QFMNKYDYPAV
+479 QFMNKYEYPAV

-496 NLLPKGERHY
+496 NILPIGEHHY
-506 SQWMNNHYQYCVE
+506 SQFMNNHYQYCLE
-519 KAAKYHIMVNAHEAV
+519 KAAKYRIMVNGHEAV
-534 RPTGLCRTW
+534 RPTGICRTW

-558 AFGGS
+558 AFGDS

-623 AADLPE
+623 AADLPD
-629 NYERFLDAFQFIV
+629 NYERFRDAFQFIV
-642 DVPVEWDT
+642 DVPVEWDEPY
-650 VWYLEAEPYE
+650 YLEAEPYE
-660 YVTIARKQKDTD
+660 YVTIARKQKDVD
-672 AWFVGSTNGYD
+672 AWFIGSTNGYD
-683 PRTSLLDLSFLPAGK
+683 PRTATIDLSFLPAGK
-698 YTATIY
+698 KYIATIY
-704 RDDKSAHYKTN
+704 ADAKDAHYKTN
-715 PQAYVIESKTVTN
+715 PQAYTITQKTVTS
-728 KSKLKLFTA
+728 KTKLKLFTA
-737 AGGGY
+737 AGGGC
-742 ALKIVPKR
+742 AIKITEK

>member
-1 MNNTSYSAL
+1 MKKCIFTLCLFLLPLWGGRVGLLYS
-10 RGLTAKRSY
+10 
-19 RLLAGLI
+19 
-26 ALCAVMAPCS
+26 
-36 MAAIEKVE
+36 IEKVE
-44 SPSRN
+44 SPSLN
-49 LTAYFDVQDG
+49 LTAYFDVQEG

-69 DTVIRPSHLGLTIRG
+69 DTVIRPSHLGLTIKG
-84 EKGRTDFNNF
+84 EKGRTDFNDF
-94 ENDKMVNDQMVN
+94 GTKERPTEEVN
-106 GLLNG
+106 GLLTG

-121 HDDWWTPVWGEERR
+121 HDSWWEPVWGEERR
-135 IHNSYHEMLI
+135 IHDSYHEMLI
-145 TLKQPAKDRF
+145 TLTQPAKDRY

-190 FALPGDIT
+190 FAMPGDIT

-216 RLSEIRAIQE
+216 KLSEIRAIQE
-226 KTNKAN
+226 NTNKAN
-232 LSTTTFSTTGVQ
+232 LSTTTFSTSGVQ
-244 TPVLFKVQGDKVQS
+244 TPVLFKTNNG
-258 TKDHTLWLNIHEA
+258 LWINIHEA

-282 LDDKSYI
+282 LEDNHV

-297 IDGTKGHIQTDAV
+297 IDGTKGHIQTSAT

-365 SYTWDFPSIHIGKT
+365 SYTWDFPSIHIGVT

-448 DYARAKGVSMIMHHE
+448 DYAKSKGVKMIMHHE

-479 QFMNKYDYPAV
+479 QFMRKYEYPAV

-496 NLLPKGERHY
+496 NILPIGEHHY
-506 SQWMNNHYQYCVE
+506 SQFMNNHYQYCLE
-519 KAAKYHIMVNAHEAV
+519 KAAKYHLMVNAHEAV

-563 APNHTTM
+563 VPNHTTM

-596 PNSNSWCN
+596 PNSHSWCN

-614 VTLYSPLQM
+614 VPLYSPLQM

-629 NYERFLDAFQFIV
+629 NYERFRDAFQFIV

-650 VWYLEAEPYE
+650 VYYLEAEPYE
-660 YVTIARKQKDTD
+660 YVTIARKQKDKN
-672 AWFVGSTNGYD
+672 AWFIGSTNGYD
-683 PRTSLLDLSFLPAGK
+683 PRTAMIDLSFLPAGQK

-704 RDDKSAHYKTN
+704 ADAKDAHYRNN
-715 PQAYVIESKTVTN
+715 PQAYTITTKTVTS

-737 AGGGY
+737 AGGGC
-742 ALKIVPKR
+742 AIKIVPKQ

>member
-1 MNNTSYSAL
+1 MKKCIFTLCLFLLPLWGGRVGLLYS
-10 RGLTAKRSY
+10 
-19 RLLAGLI
+19 
-26 ALCAVMAPCS
+26 
-36 MAAIEKVE
+36 IEKVE
-44 SPSRN
+44 SPSLN
-49 LTAYFDVQDG
+49 LTAYFDVQEG

-69 DTVIRPSHLGLTIRG
+69 DTVIRPSHLGLTIKG
-84 EKGRTDFNNF
+84 EKGRTDFNDF
-94 ENDKMVNDQMVN
+94 GTKERPTEEVN
-106 GLLNG
+106 GLLSG

-121 HDDWWTPVWGEERR
+121 HDSWWEPVWGEERR
-135 IHNSYHEMLI
+135 IHDSYHEMLI
-145 TLKQPAKDRF
+145 TLTQPAKERY

-190 FALPGDIT
+190 FAMPGDIT

-216 RLSEIRAIQE
+216 KLSEIRAIQE
-226 KTNKAN
+226 NTNKAN
-232 LSTTTFSTTGVQ
+232 LSTTTFSTSGVQ
-244 TPVLFKVQGDKVQS
+244 TPVLFKTNNG
-258 TKDHTLWLNIHEA
+258 LWMNIHEA

-282 LDDKSYI
+282 LEDNHV

-297 IDGTKGHIQTDAV
+297 IDGTKGHIQTSAT

-365 SYTWDFPSIHIGKT
+365 SYTWDFPSIHIGVT

-448 DYARAKGVSMIMHHE
+448 DYAKSKGVKMIMHHE

-479 QFMNKYDYPAV
+479 QFMRKYEYPAV

-496 NLLPKGERHY
+496 NILPIGEHHY
-506 SQWMNNHYQYCVE
+506 SQFMNNHYQYCLE
-519 KAAKYHIMVNAHEAV
+519 KAAKYHLMVNAHEAV

-650 VWYLEAEPYE
+650 VYYLEAEPYE
-660 YVTIARKQKDTD
+660 YVTIARKQKDKN
-672 AWFVGSTNGYD
+672 AWFIGSTNGYD
-683 PRTSLLDLSFLPAGK
+683 PRTAMIDLSFLPAGQK

-704 RDDKSAHYKTN
+704 ADAKDAHYRNN
-715 PQAYVIESKTVTN
+715 PQAYTITTKTVTS
-728 KSKLKLFTA
+728 KSKLRLFTA
-737 AGGGY
+737 AGGGC
-742 ALKIVPKR
+742 AIKIVPKQ

>member
-1 MNNTSYSAL
+1 MMIMKKCIFTLCLFLLPLWGGRVGLLYS
-10 RGLTAKRSY
+10 
-19 RLLAGLI
+19 
-26 ALCAVMAPCS
+26 
-36 MAAIEKVE
+36 IEKVE
-44 SPSRN
+44 SPSLN
-49 LTAYFDVQDG
+49 LTAYFDVQEG

-84 EKGRTDFNNF
+84 EKGRTDFNDF
-94 ENDKMVNDQMVN
+94 GTKERPTEEVN
-106 GLLNG
+106 GLLSG

-121 HDDWWTPVWGEERR
+121 HDSWWEPVWGEERR
-135 IHNSYHEMLI
+135 IHDSYHEMLI
-145 TLKQPAKDRF
+145 TLTQPAKERY

-190 FALPGDIT
+190 FAMPGDIT

-216 RLSEIRAIQE
+216 KLSEIRAIQE
-226 KTNKAN
+226 NTNKAN

-258 TKDHTLWLNIHEA
+258 TKDHILWLNIHEA

-337 CKIEDTSWIK
+337 CKIKDTSWIK

-365 SYTWDFPSIHIGKT
+365 SYTWDFPSIHIGVT

-448 DYARAKGVSMIMHHE
+448 DYAKSKGVKMIMHHE

-479 QFMNKYDYPAV
+479 QFMRKYEYPAV

-496 NLLPKGERHY
+496 NILPIGEHHY
-506 SQWMNNHYQYCVE
+506 SQFMNNHYQYCLE
-519 KAAKYHIMVNAHEAV
+519 KAAKYHLMVNAHEAV

-596 PNSNSWCN
+596 PNSHSWCN

-629 NYERFLDAFQFIV
+629 NYERFRDAFQFIV

-650 VWYLEAEPYE
+650 VYYLEAEPYE
-660 YVTIARKQKDTD
+660 YVTIARKQKDKN
-672 AWFVGSTNGYD
+672 AWFIGSTNGYD
-683 PRTSLLDLSFLPAGK
+683 PRTAIIDLSFLPAGQK

-704 RDDKSAHYKTN
+704 ADAKDAHYRNN
-715 PQAYVIESKTVTN
+715 PQAYTITTKTVT
-728 KSKLKLFTA
+728 SKTKLRIFTA
-737 AGGGY
+737 SGGGC
-742 ALKIVPKR
+742 AIKIEPKK

>member
-1 MNNTSYSAL
+1 MKKCIFTLCLFLLPLWGGRVGLLYS
-10 RGLTAKRSY
+10 
-19 RLLAGLI
+19 
-26 ALCAVMAPCS
+26 
-36 MAAIEKVE
+36 IEKVE
-44 SPSRN
+44 SPSLN
-49 LTAYFDVQDG
+49 LTAYFDVQEG

-69 DTVIRPSHLGLTIRG
+69 DTVIRPSHLGLTIKG
-84 EKGRTDFNNF
+84 EKGRTDFNDF
-94 ENDKMVNDQMVN
+94 GTKERPTEEVN
-106 GLLNG
+106 GLLTG

-121 HDDWWTPVWGEERR
+121 HDSWWEPVWGEERR
-135 IHNSYHEMLI
+135 IHDSYHEMLI
-145 TLKQPAKDRF
+145 TLTQPAKDRY

-190 FALPGDIT
+190 FAMPGDIT

-216 RLSEIRAIQE
+216 KLSEIRAIQE
-226 KTNKAN
+226 NTNKAN
-232 LSTTTFSTTGVQ
+232 LSTTTFSTSGVQ
-244 TPVLFKVQGDKVQS
+244 TPVLFKTNNG
-258 TKDHTLWLNIHEA
+258 LWMNIHEA

-282 LDDKSYI
+282 LEDNHV

-297 IDGTKGHIQTDAV
+297 IDGTKGHIQTSAT

-365 SYTWDFPSIHIGKT
+365 SYTWDFPSIHIGVT

-448 DYARAKGVSMIMHHE
+448 DYAKSKGVKMIMHHE

-479 QFMNKYDYPAV
+479 QFMRKYEYPAV

-496 NLLPKGERHY
+496 NILPIGEHHY
-506 SQWMNNHYQYCVE
+506 SQFMNNHYQYCLE
-519 KAAKYHIMVNAHEAV
+519 KAAKYHLMVNAHEAV

-563 APNHTTM
+563 VPNHTTM

-596 PNSNSWCN
+596 PNSHSWCN

-650 VWYLEAEPYE
+650 VYYLEAEPYE
-660 YVTIARKQKDTD
+660 YVTIARKQKDKN
-672 AWFVGSTNGYD
+672 AWFIGSTNGYD
-683 PRTSLLDLSFLPAGK
+683 PRTAMIDLSFLPAGQK

-704 RDDKSAHYKTN
+704 ADAKDAHYRNN
-715 PQAYVIESKTVTN
+715 PQAYTITTKTVTS
-728 KSKLKLFTA
+728 KSKLRLFTA
-737 AGGGY
+737 AGGGC
-742 ALKIVPKR
+742 AIKIVPKQ

>member
-1 MNNTSYSAL
+1 MKKCIFTLCLFLLPLWGGRVGLLYS
-10 RGLTAKRSY
+10 
-19 RLLAGLI
+19 
-26 ALCAVMAPCS
+26 
-36 MAAIEKVE
+36 IEKVE
-44 SPSRN
+44 SPSLN
-49 LTAYFDVQDG
+49 LTAYFDVQEG

-69 DTVIRPSHLGLTIRG
+69 DTVIRPSHLGLTIKG
-84 EKGRTDFNNF
+84 EKGRTDFNDF
-94 ENDKMVNDQMVN
+94 GTKERPTEEVN
-106 GLLNG
+106 GLLTG

-121 HDDWWTPVWGEERR
+121 HDSWWEPVWGEERR
-135 IHNSYHEMLI
+135 IHDSYHEMLI
-145 TLKQPAKDRF
+145 TLTQPAKDRY

-190 FALPGDIT
+190 FAMPGDIT

-216 RLSEIRAIQE
+216 KLSEIRAIQE
-226 KTNKAN
+226 NTNKAN
-232 LSTTTFSTTGVQ
+232 LSTTTFSTSGVQ
-244 TPVLFKVQGDKVQS
+244 TPVLFKTNNG
-258 TKDHTLWLNIHEA
+258 LWINIHEA

-282 LDDKSYI
+282 LEDNHV

-297 IDGTKGHIQTDAV
+297 IDGTKGHIQTSAT

-365 SYTWDFPSIHIGKT
+365 SYTWDFPSIHIGVT

-448 DYARAKGVSMIMHHE
+448 DYAKSKGVKMIMHHE

-479 QFMNKYDYPAV
+479 QFMRKYEYPAV

-496 NLLPKGERHY
+496 NILPIGEHHY
-506 SQWMNNHYQYCVE
+506 SQFMNNHYQYCLE
-519 KAAKYHIMVNAHEAV
+519 KAAKYHLMVNAHEAV

-563 APNHTTM
+563 VPNHTTM

-596 PNSNSWCN
+596 PNSHSWCN

-614 VTLYSPLQM
+614 VALYSPLQM

-629 NYERFLDAFQFIV
+629 NYERFRDAFQFIV

-650 VWYLEAEPYE
+650 VYYLEAEPYE
-660 YVTIARKQKDTD
+660 YVTIARKQKDKN
-672 AWFVGSTNGYD
+672 AWFIGSTNGYD
-683 PRTSLLDLSFLPAGK
+683 PRTAMIDLSFLPAGQK

-704 RDDKSAHYKTN
+704 ADAKDAHYRNN
-715 PQAYVIESKTVTN
+715 PQAYTITTKTVTS

-737 AGGGY
+737 AGGGC
-742 ALKIVPKR
+742 AIKIVPKQ

>member
-1 MNNTSYSAL
+1 MKKYIFVFCLLSLSA
-10 RGLTAKRSY
+10 
-19 RLLAGLI
+19 
-26 ALCAVMAPCS
+26 AVFCPI
-36 MAAIEKVE
+36 AAIEKVE
-44 SPSRN
+44 SPSLN
-49 LTAYFDVQDG
+49 LTAYFDVQGG
-59 RPVYWLLHKG
+59 RPVYWLLHNG
-69 DTVIRPSHLGLTIRG
+69 DTVIRPSYLGISLRG
-84 EKGRTDFNNF
+84 EHSRGNFNDYKEEQTIESNT
-94 ENDKMVNDQMVN
+94 N
-106 GLLNG
+106 GLMNG

-135 IHNSYHEMLI
+135 IHDSYHEMLI
-145 TLKQPAKDRF
+145 TLKQPEKDRY
-155 IQIQFRLYDDGLG
+155 IRIQFRLYDDGLG

-174 QQKNLNYFVIE
+174 QQRNLNYFVIE
-185 EEQTE
+185 EEHTE
-190 FALPGDIT
+190 FAMPGDIT

-210 YEYTRS
+210 YEYTRCK
-216 RLSEIRAIQE
+216 LSEIRAIQE
-226 KTNKAN
+226 KTSKAN
-232 LSTTTFSTTGVQ
+232 LSTTNFSYTGVQ
-244 TPVLFKVQGDKVQS
+244 TPILLKTNSG
-258 TKDHTLWLNIHEA
+258 LWLNIHEA
-271 ALVNYSCMHLN
+271 ALIDYSCMHLN
-282 LDDKSYI
+282 LDENTMTFTSW
-289 FRSHLTPD
+289 LTPD

-317 VGETAKD
+317 VGEKAQD

-337 CKIEDTSWIK
+337 CKISDTSWIK

-379 DYSKAKPHGRHGA
+379 DYTKAKPHGRHGA

-409 DGVLVEGWNIGWED
+409 DGVLVEGWNVGWED

-448 DYARAKGVSMIMHHE
+448 DYAKSKGVKMIMHHE

-479 QFMNKYDYPAV
+479 QFMRKYEYPAV

-496 NLLPKGERHY
+496 NILPIGEHHY
-506 SQWMNNHYQYCVE
+506 SQFMNNHYQYCLE
-519 KAAKYHIMVNAHEAV
+519 KAAKYHLMVNAHEAV

-623 AADLPE
+623 AADLPD
-629 NYERFLDAFQFIV
+629 NYERFRDAFQFIV

-650 VWYLEAEPYE
+650 VYYLEAEPYE
-660 YVTIARKQKDTD
+660 YVTIARKQKDKN
-672 AWFVGSTNGYD
+672 AWFIGSTNGYD
-683 PRTSLLDLSFLPAGK
+683 PRTAMIDLSFLPAGQK

-704 RDDKSAHYKTN
+704 ADAKDAHYRNN
-715 PQAYVIESKTVTN
+715 PQAYTITTKTVTS
-728 KSKLKLFTA
+728 KSKLRLFTA
-737 AGGGY
+737 AGGGC
-742 ALKIVPKR
+742 AIKIVPKQ

>member
-1 MNNTSYSAL
+1 MKKCIFTLCLFLLPLWGGRVGLLYS
-10 RGLTAKRSY
+10 
-19 RLLAGLI
+19 
-26 ALCAVMAPCS
+26 
-36 MAAIEKVE
+36 IEKVE
-44 SPSRN
+44 SPSLN
-49 LTAYFDVQDG
+49 LTAYFDVQEG

-69 DTVIRPSHLGLTIRG
+69 DTVIRPSHLGLTIKG
-84 EKGRTDFNNF
+84 EKGRTDFNDF
-94 ENDKMVNDQMVN
+94 GTKERPTEEVN
-106 GLLNG
+106 GLLTG

-121 HDDWWTPVWGEERR
+121 HDSWWEPVWGEERR
-135 IHNSYHEMLI
+135 IHDSYHEMLI
-145 TLKQPAKDRF
+145 TLTQPAKDRY

-190 FALPGDIT
+190 FAMPGDIT

-216 RLSEIRAIQE
+216 KLSEIRAIQE
-226 KTNKAN
+226 NTNKAN
-232 LSTTTFSTTGVQ
+232 LSTTTFSTSGVQ
-244 TPVLFKVQGDKVQS
+244 TPVLFKTNNG
-258 TKDHTLWLNIHEA
+258 LWINIHEA

-282 LDDKSYI
+282 LEDNHV

-297 IDGTKGHIQTDAV
+297 IDGTKGHIQTSAT

-365 SYTWDFPSIHIGKT
+365 SYTWDFPSIHIGVT

-448 DYARAKGVSMIMHHE
+448 DYAKSKGVKMIMHHE

-479 QFMNKYDYPAV
+479 QFMRKYEYPAV

-496 NLLPKGERHY
+496 NILPIGEHHY
-506 SQWMNNHYQYCVE
+506 SQFMNNHYQYCLE
-519 KAAKYHIMVNAHEAV
+519 KAAKYHLMVNAHEAV

-563 APNHTTM
+563 VPNHTTM

-596 PNSNSWCN
+596 PNSHSWCN

-629 NYERFLDAFQFIV
+629 NYERFRDAFQFIV

-650 VWYLEAEPYE
+650 VYYLEAEPYE
-660 YVTIARKQKDTD
+660 YVTIARKQKDKN
-672 AWFVGSTNGYD
+672 AWFIGSTNGYD
-683 PRTSLLDLSFLPAGK
+683 PRTAMIDLSFLPAGQK

-704 RDDKSAHYKTN
+704 ADAKDAHYRNN
-715 PQAYVIESKTVTN
+715 PQAYTITTKTVTS

-737 AGGGY
+737 AGGGC
-742 ALKIVPKR
+742 AIKIVPKQ

>member
-1 MNNTSYSAL
+1 MKKYFFIL
-10 RGLTAKRSY
+10 
-19 RLLAGLI
+19 
-26 ALCAVMAPCS
+26 ALCSYFFASAS
-36 MAAIEKVE
+36 AIEKVD
-44 SPSRN
+44 SPSLN

-69 DTVIRPSHLGLTIRG
+69 DTVIRPSFLGLSLRG
-84 EKGRTDFNNF
+84 EHSRSEFNEFNA
-94 ENDKMVNDQMVN
+94 NAVTAT
-106 GLLNG
+106 GLMSG
-111 FVMTGSERFI
+111 FVIGGSQRFI
-121 HDDWWTPVWGEERR
+121 HDDWWQPVWGEERR

-145 TLKQPAKDRF
+145 TLRQPEKNRY
-155 IQIQFRLYDDGLG
+155 IQIQFRLFDDGLG

-174 QQKNLNYFVIE
+174 QQPNLNYFVIE
-185 EEQTE
+185 EEHSE
-190 FALPGDIT
+190 FAMTGDIT
-198 AYWIPG
+198 AYWISG

-216 RLSEIRAIQE
+216 RLSEIRNLNE
-226 KTNKAN
+226 STRKSN
-232 LSTTTFSTTGVQ
+232 LSQTAFSPTGVQ
-244 TPVLFKVQGDKVQS
+244 TPLLLKTGNG
-258 TKDHTLWLNIHEA
+258 LWLNIHEA
-271 ALVNYSCMHLN
+271 ALINYSCMHLD
-282 LDDKSYI
+282 LDDKRFV

-355 WEMIAGMRDW
+355 WEMITGKGDW

-379 DYSKAKPHGRHGA
+379 DYRTAKPHGRHSA
-392 TTENVKR
+392 NTANVKR

-429 DFVYDF
+429 DYVFDF
-435 VTPYPDFDVEGIH
+435 VTPYPDFDVESIH
-448 DYARAKGVSMIMHHE
+448 DYARSKGVKMIMHHE
-463 TSGAIR
+463 TSGGIR
-469 NYERWLDTAY
+469 SYERCLDSAY
-479 QFMNKYDYPAV
+479 QFMNRYDYPAV

-496 NLLPKGERHY
+496 NILPLGDHHY
-506 SQWMNNHYQYCVE
+506 SQRMIDHYQYCIE

-534 RPTGLCRTW
+534 RPTGICRTW

-549 ESAQGTEYQ
+549 ESAQGSEYQ
-558 AFGGS
+558 GFHGS

-581 DYTPGIFENDIHKLN
+581 DYTPGLFENDMTKYN
-596 PNSNSWCN
+596 PDRHAWVN
-604 TTLCNQLSLY
+604 TTICNQLSLY

-629 NYERFLDAFQFIV
+629 TYERFTDAFQFIV
-642 DVPVEWDT
+642 DVPVEWDMPY
-650 VWYLEAEPYE
+650 YLEAEPYE
-660 YVTIARKQKDTD
+660 YVTIARKQKDKD

-683 PRTSLLDLSFLPAGK
+683 PRISTLDLSFLPAGK
-698 YTATIY
+698 KFTATIY
-704 RDDKSAHYKTN
+704 ADAKDAHYKNN
-715 PQAYVIESKTVTN
+715 PQAYTITTKTVT
-728 KSKLKLFTA
+728 SKTKLRLYTA

-742 ALKIVPKR
+742 AVKIE

>member
-1 MNNTSYSAL
+1 
-10 RGLTAKRSY
+10 
-19 RLLAGLI
+19 
-26 ALCAVMAPCS
+26 

-155 IQIQFRLYDDGLG
+155 IRIQFRLYDDGLG

-448 DYARAKGVSMIMHHE
+448 DYARSKGVSMIMHHE

>member
-1 MNNTSYSAL
+1 MKKCIFTLCLFLLPLWGGRVGLLYS
-10 RGLTAKRSY
+10 
-19 RLLAGLI
+19 
-26 ALCAVMAPCS
+26 V
-36 MAAIEKVE
+36 EKVE
-44 SPSRN
+44 SPSLN
-49 LTAYFDVQDG
+49 LTAYFDVQEG

-69 DTVIRPSHLGLTIRG
+69 DTVIRPSHLGLTIKG
-84 EKGRTDFNNF
+84 EKGRTDFNDF
-94 ENDKMVNDQMVN
+94 GTKERPTEEVN
-106 GLLNG
+106 GLLSG

-121 HDDWWTPVWGEERR
+121 HDSWWEPVWGEERR
-135 IHNSYHEMLI
+135 IHDSYHEMLI
-145 TLKQPAKDRF
+145 TLTQPAKERY

-190 FALPGDIT
+190 FAMPGDIT

-216 RLSEIRAIQE
+216 KLSEIRAIQE
-226 KTNKAN
+226 NTNKAN
-232 LSTTTFSTTGVQ
+232 LSTTTFSTSGVQ
-244 TPVLFKVQGDKVQS
+244 TPVLFKTNNG
-258 TKDHTLWLNIHEA
+258 LWMNIHEA

-282 LDDKSYI
+282 LEENHV

-297 IDGTKGHIQTDAV
+297 IDGTKGHIQTSAT

-337 CKIEDTSWIK
+337 CKIKDTSWIK

-365 SYTWDFPSIHIGKT
+365 SYTWDFPSIHIGVT

-448 DYARAKGVSMIMHHE
+448 DYAKSKGVKMIMHHE

-479 QFMNKYDYPAV
+479 QFMRKYEYPAV

-496 NLLPKGERHY
+496 NILPIGEHHY
-506 SQWMNNHYQYCVE
+506 SQFMNNHYQYCLE
-519 KAAKYHIMVNAHEAV
+519 KAAKYHLMVNAHEAV

-563 APNHTTM
+563 VPNHTTM

-596 PNSNSWCN
+596 PNSHSWCN

-629 NYERFLDAFQFIV
+629 NYERFRDAFQFIV

-650 VWYLEAEPYE
+650 VYYLEAEPYE
-660 YVTIARKQKDTD
+660 YVTIARKQKDKN
-672 AWFVGSTNGYD
+672 AWFIGSTNGYD
-683 PRTSLLDLSFLPAGK
+683 PRTAMIDLSFLPAGQK

-704 RDDKSAHYKTN
+704 ADAKDAHYRNN
-715 PQAYVIESKTVTN
+715 PQAYTITTKTVTS
-728 KSKLKLFTA
+728 KSKLRLFTA
-737 AGGGY
+737 AGGGC
-742 ALKIVPKR
+742 AIKIVPKQ

>member
-1 MNNTSYSAL
+1 MKKFIFTLCLFLLPLWGGRVGFLYS
-10 RGLTAKRSY
+10 
-19 RLLAGLI
+19 
-26 ALCAVMAPCS
+26 V
-36 MAAIEKVE
+36 EKVE
-44 SPSRN
+44 SPSLN
-49 LTAYFDVQDG
+49 LTAYFDVQEG

-84 EKGRTDFNNF
+84 EKGRTDFNDF
-94 ENDKMVNDQMVN
+94 GTKERPTEEVN
-106 GLLNG
+106 GLLSG

-121 HDDWWTPVWGEERR
+121 HDSWWEPVWGEERR
-135 IHNSYHEMLI
+135 IHDSYHEMLI
-145 TLKQPAKDRF
+145 TLTQPAKERY

-190 FALPGDIT
+190 FAMPGDIT

-216 RLSEIRAIQE
+216 KLSEIRAIQE
-226 KTNKAN
+226 NTNKAN
-232 LSTTTFSTTGVQ
+232 LSTTTFSTSGVQ
-244 TPVLFKVQGDKVQS
+244 TPVLFKTNNG
-258 TKDHTLWLNIHEA
+258 LWMNIHEA

-282 LDDKSYI
+282 LEENHV

-297 IDGTKGHIQTDAV
+297 IDGTKGHIQTSAT

-365 SYTWDFPSIHIGKT
+365 SYTWDFPSIHIGVT

-448 DYARAKGVSMIMHHE
+448 DYAKSKGVKMIMHHE

-479 QFMNKYDYPAV
+479 QFMRKYEYPAV

-496 NLLPKGERHY
+496 NILPIGEHHY
-506 SQWMNNHYQYCVE
+506 SQFMNNHYQYCLE
-519 KAAKYHIMVNAHEAV
+519 KAAKYHLMVNAHEAV

-563 APNHTTM
+563 VPNHTTM

-596 PNSNSWCN
+596 PNSHSWCN

-629 NYERFLDAFQFIV
+629 NYERFRDAFQFIV

-650 VWYLEAEPYE
+650 VYYLEAEPYE
-660 YVTIARKQKDTD
+660 YVTIARKQKDKN
-672 AWFVGSTNGYD
+672 AWFIGSTNGYD
-683 PRTSLLDLSFLPAGK
+683 PRTAMIDLSFLPAGQK

-704 RDDKSAHYKTN
+704 ADAKDAHYRNN
-715 PQAYVIESKTVTN
+715 PQAYTITTKTVTS
-728 KSKLKLFTA
+728 KSKLRLFTA
-737 AGGGY
+737 AGGGC
-742 ALKIVPKR
+742 AIKIVPKQ

>member
-1 MNNTSYSAL
+1 MRNISLSRVIKSVFCILSA
-10 RGLTAKRSY
+10 
-19 RLLAGLI
+19 I
-26 ALCAVMAPCS
+26 AVCVPS
-36 MAAIEKVE
+36 SAIEKVE
-44 SPSRN
+44 SPSLN

-69 DTVIRPSHLGLTIRG
+69 DTVIRPSYLGLALRG
-84 EKGRTDFNNF
+84 ERGRTDFNDFNAASGSI
-94 ENDKMVNDQMVN
+94 
-106 GLLNG
+106 GLMSG
-111 FVMTGSERFI
+111 FVMTGSERYRF
-121 HDDWWTPVWGEERR
+121 DETWQPVWGEERSIR
-135 IHNSYHEMLI
+135 NHYNEMLI
-145 TLKQPAKDRF
+145 TLKQPEKDRS

-174 QQKNLNYFVIE
+174 QQPNLNYFVIE
-185 EEQTE
+185 EEMTE
-190 FALPGDIT
+190 FAVPGDIT
-198 AYWIPG
+198 AYWISG

-216 RLSEIRAIQE
+216 KLSEIGDLSEATR
-226 KTNKAN
+226 KPN
-232 LSTTTFSTTGVQ
+232 LSQTAFSKTGVQ
-244 TPVLFKVQGDKVQS
+244 TPLLLKTNSG
-258 TKDHTLWLNIHEA
+258 LWMNIHEA
-271 ALVNYSCMHLN
+271 ALINYSCMHLD
-282 LDDKSYI
+282 LDDKTFV

-317 VGETAKD
+317 VGESAKD

-355 WEMIAGMRDW
+355 WEMITGKGDW

-379 DYSKAKPHGRHGA
+379 DYTNAKPHGRHSA
-392 TTENVKR
+392 NTANVKR

-429 DFVYDF
+429 DYVFDF
-435 VTPYPDFDVEGIH
+435 VTPYPDFDLEGIH
-448 DYARAKGVSMIMHHE
+448 DYAKAKGVKMIMHHE
-463 TSGAIR
+463 TSGGIR
-469 NYERWLDTAY
+469 SYERCLDSAY

-496 NLLPKGERHY
+496 NILPLGDHHY
-506 SQWMNNHYQYCVE
+506 SQRMNDHYQYCIE

-534 RPTGLCRTW
+534 RPTGICRTW

-549 ESAQGTEYQ
+549 ESAQGSEYQ
-558 AFGGS
+558 GFHGS

-581 DYTPGIFENDIHKLN
+581 DYTPGLFENDMTKYN
-596 PNSNSWCN
+596 PDRHAWVN

-629 NYERFLDAFQFIV
+629 TYERFRDAFQFIV

-660 YVTIARKQKDTD
+660 YLTIARKQKDTD

-683 PRTSLLDLSFLPAGK
+683 PRTSILDLSFLPAGK

-704 RDDKSAHYKTN
+704 RDDKTAHYRNN

-742 ALKIVPKR
+742 AVKIVPKQK

>member
-1 MNNTSYSAL
+1 MKKESNSPKGGLTVSMRTVLQRS
-10 RGLTAKRSY
+10 GLTAI
-19 RLLAGLI
+19 LMAVLALPI
-26 ALCAVMAPCS
+26 
-36 MAAIEKVE
+36 AAIETVE
-44 SPSRN
+44 SPSLN
-49 LTAYFDVQDG
+49 MKAYFDIRDG

-69 DTVIRPSHLGLTIRG
+69 DTVIRPSYLGIALRG
-84 EKGRTDFNNF
+84 EHSRGNFNDYK
-94 ENDKMVNDQMVN
+94 EEQTIESSTN
-106 GLLNG
+106 GLMNG
-111 FVMTGSERFI
+111 FVLTGSERFI

-135 IHNSYHEMLI
+135 IHDSYHEMLI
-145 TLKQPAKDRF
+145 TLKQPEKDRY
-155 IQIQFRLYDDGLG
+155 IRIQFRLYDDGLG

-174 QQKNLNYFVIE
+174 QQRNLNYFVIE
-185 EEQTE
+185 EEHTE
-190 FALPGDIT
+190 FAMPGDIT

-210 YEYTRS
+210 YEYTRCK
-216 RLSEIRAIQE
+216 LSEIRSIQE
-226 KTNKAN
+226 NTSKAN
-232 LSTTTFSTTGVQ
+232 LSTTNFSTTGVQ
-244 TPVLFKVQGDKVQS
+244 TPILLKTNSGK
-258 TKDHTLWLNIHEA
+258 WLNIHEA
-271 ALVNYSCMHLN
+271 ALMDYSCMHLN
-282 LDDKSYI
+282 LNDNNMVFTSW
-289 FRSHLTPD
+289 LTPD

-317 VGETAKD
+317 VGEKAQD

-379 DYSKAKPHGRHGA
+379 DYTKAKPHGRHGA
-392 TTENVKR
+392 TTENVKK

-448 DYARAKGVSMIMHHE
+448 DYAKSKGVKMIMHHE

-479 QFMNKYDYPAV
+479 QFMNKYEYPAV

-496 NLLPKGERHY
+496 NILPIGEHHY
-506 SQWMNNHYQYCVE
+506 SQFMNNHYQYCLE
-519 KAAKYHIMVNAHEAV
+519 KAAKYHIMVNGHEAV
-534 RPTGLCRTW
+534 RPTGICRTW

-596 PNSNSWCN
+596 PNSHSWCN

-623 AADLPE
+623 AADLPD
-629 NYERFLDAFQFIV
+629 NYERFRDAFQFIV
-642 DVPVEWDT
+642 DVPVEWDEPY
-650 VWYLEAEPYE
+650 YLEAEPYE
-660 YVTIARKQKDTD
+660 YVTIARKQKDKD
-672 AWFVGSTNGYD
+672 AWFIGSTNGYD
-683 PRTSLLDLSFLPAGK
+683 PRTATIDLSFLPAGK
-698 YTATIY
+698 KYIATIY
-704 RDDKSAHYKTN
+704 ADAKDAHYKTN
-715 PQAYVIESKTVTN
+715 PQAYTITKKTVTS
-728 KSKLKLFTA
+728 KTKLKLFTA
-737 AGGGY
+737 AGGGC
-742 ALKIVPKR
+742 AIKIEPK

>member
-1 MNNTSYSAL
+1 MKKCIFTLCLFLLPLWGGRVGLLYS
-10 RGLTAKRSY
+10 
-19 RLLAGLI
+19 
-26 ALCAVMAPCS
+26 
-36 MAAIEKVE
+36 IEKVE
-44 SPSRN
+44 SPSLN
-49 LTAYFDVQDG
+49 LTAYFDVQEG

-84 EKGRTDFNNF
+84 EKGRTDFNDF
-94 ENDKMVNDQMVN
+94 GTKERPTEEVN
-106 GLLNG
+106 GLLSG

-121 HDDWWTPVWGEERR
+121 HDSWWEPVWGEERR
-135 IHNSYHEMLI
+135 IHDSYHEMLI
-145 TLKQPAKDRF
+145 TLTQPAKERY

-190 FALPGDIT
+190 FAMPGDIT

-216 RLSEIRAIQE
+216 KLSEIRAIQE
-226 KTNKAN
+226 NTNKAN
-232 LSTTTFSTTGVQ
+232 LSTTTFSTSGVQ
-244 TPVLFKVQGDKVQS
+244 TPVLFKTNNG
-258 TKDHTLWLNIHEA
+258 LWMNIHEA

-282 LDDKSYI
+282 LEDNHV
-289 FRSHLTPD
+289 FTSHLTPD
-297 IDGTKGHIQTDAV
+297 IDGTKGHIQTSAT

-365 SYTWDFPSIHIGKT
+365 SYTWDFPSIHIGVT

-448 DYARAKGVSMIMHHE
+448 DYAKSKGVKMIMHHE

-479 QFMNKYDYPAV
+479 QFMRKYEYPAV

-496 NLLPKGERHY
+496 NILPIGEHHY
-506 SQWMNNHYQYCVE
+506 SQFMNNHYQYCLE
-519 KAAKYHIMVNAHEAV
+519 KAAKYHLMVNAHEAV

-563 APNHTTM
+563 VPNHTTM

-596 PNSNSWCN
+596 PNSHSWCN

-629 NYERFLDAFQFIV
+629 NYERFRDAFQFIV

-650 VWYLEAEPYE
+650 VYYLEAEPYE
-660 YVTIARKQKDTD
+660 YVTIARKPKDKN
-672 AWFVGSTNGYD
+672 AWFIGSTNGYD
-683 PRTSLLDLSFLPAGK
+683 PRTAMIDLSFLPAGQK

-704 RDDKSAHYKTN
+704 ADAKDAHYRNN
-715 PQAYVIESKTVTN
+715 PQAYTITTKTVTS
-728 KSKLKLFTA
+728 KSKLRLFTA
-737 AGGGY
+737 AGGGC
-742 ALKIVPKR
+742 AIKIVPKQ

>member
-1 MNNTSYSAL
+1 MKKCIFTLCLFLLPLWGGRVGLLYS
-10 RGLTAKRSY
+10 
-19 RLLAGLI
+19 
-26 ALCAVMAPCS
+26 
-36 MAAIEKVE
+36 IEKVE
-44 SPSRN
+44 SPSLN
-49 LTAYFDVQDG
+49 LTAYFDVQEG

-84 EKGRTDFNNF
+84 EKGRTDFNDF
-94 ENDKMVNDQMVN
+94 GTKERPTEEVN
-106 GLLNG
+106 GLLSG

-121 HDDWWTPVWGEERR
+121 HDSWWEPVWGEERR
-135 IHNSYHEMLI
+135 IHDSYHEMLI
-145 TLKQPAKDRF
+145 TLTQPAKDRY

-190 FALPGDIT
+190 FAMPGDIT

-216 RLSEIRAIQE
+216 KLSEIRAIQE
-226 KTNKAN
+226 NTNKAN
-232 LSTTTFSTTGVQ
+232 LSTTTFSTSGVQ
-244 TPVLFKVQGDKVQS
+244 TPVLFKTNNG
-258 TKDHTLWLNIHEA
+258 LWMNIHEA
-271 ALVNYSCMHLN
+271 ALLNYSCMHLN
-282 LDDKSYI
+282 LEENHV

-297 IDGTKGHIQTDAV
+297 IDGTKGHIQTSAT

-365 SYTWDFPSIHIGKT
+365 SYTWDFPSIHIGVT

-448 DYARAKGVSMIMHHE
+448 DYAKSKGVKMIMHHE

-479 QFMNKYDYPAV
+479 QFMRKYEYPAV

-496 NLLPKGERHY
+496 NILPIGEHHY
-506 SQWMNNHYQYCVE
+506 SQFMNNHYQYCLE
-519 KAAKYHIMVNAHEAV
+519 KAAKYHLMVNAHEAV

-563 APNHTTM
+563 VPNHTTM

-596 PNSNSWCN
+596 PNSHSWCN
-604 TTLCNQLSLY
+604 TTICNQLSLY

-629 NYERFLDAFQFIV
+629 NYERFRDAFQFIV

-650 VWYLEAEPYE
+650 VYYLEAEPYE
-660 YVTIARKQKDTD
+660 YVTIARKQKDKN
-672 AWFVGSTNGYD
+672 AWFIGSTNGYD
-683 PRTSLLDLSFLPAGK
+683 PRTAMIDLSFLPAGQK

-704 RDDKSAHYKTN
+704 ADAKDAHYRNN
-715 PQAYVIESKTVTN
+715 PQAYTITTKTVTS
-728 KSKLKLFTA
+728 KSQLRLFTA
-737 AGGGY
+737 AGGGC
-742 ALKIVPKR
+742 AIKIVPKQ

>member
-1 MNNTSYSAL
+1 MKKYFFIL
-10 RGLTAKRSY
+10 
-19 RLLAGLI
+19 
-26 ALCAVMAPCS
+26 ALCSYFFASAS
-36 MAAIEKVE
+36 AIEKVE
-44 SPSRN
+44 SPSLN

-69 DTVIRPSHLGLTIRG
+69 DTVIRPSFLGLSLRG
-84 EKGRTDFNNF
+84 EHSRSEFNEFNA
-94 ENDKMVNDQMVN
+94 NAVTAT
-106 GLLNG
+106 GLMSG
-111 FVMTGSERFI
+111 FVIGGSQRFI
-121 HDDWWTPVWGEERR
+121 HDDWWQPVWGEERR

-145 TLKQPAKDRF
+145 TLRQPEKNRY
-155 IQIQFRLYDDGLG
+155 IQIQFRLFDDGLG

-174 QQKNLNYFVIE
+174 QQPNLNYFVIE
-185 EEQTE
+185 EEHSE
-190 FALPGDIT
+190 FAMTGDIT
-198 AYWIPG
+198 AYWISG

-216 RLSEIRAIQE
+216 RLSEIRNLNE
-226 KTNKAN
+226 STRKSN
-232 LSTTTFSTTGVQ
+232 LSQTAFSPTGVQ
-244 TPVLFKVQGDKVQS
+244 TPLLLKTGNG
-258 TKDHTLWLNIHEA
+258 LWINIHEA
-271 ALVNYSCMHLN
+271 ALINYSCMHLD
-282 LDDKSYI
+282 LDDKRFV

-355 WEMIAGMRDW
+355 WEMITGKGDW

-379 DYSKAKPHGRHGA
+379 DYSTAKPHGRHSA
-392 TTENVKR
+392 NTANVKR

-429 DFVYDF
+429 DYVFDF

-448 DYARAKGVSMIMHHE
+448 DYARSKGVKMIMHHE
-463 TSGAIR
+463 TSGGIR
-469 NYERWLDTAY
+469 SYERCLDSAY
-479 QFMNKYDYPAV
+479 QFMNRYDYPAV

-496 NLLPKGERHY
+496 NILPLGEHHY
-506 SQWMNNHYQYCVE
+506 SQRMIDHYQYCIE

-534 RPTGLCRTW
+534 RPTGICRTW

-549 ESAQGTEYQ
+549 ESAQGSEYQ
-558 AFGGS
+558 GFHGS

-581 DYTPGIFENDIHKLN
+581 DYTPGLFENDMTKYN
-596 PNSNSWCN
+596 PDRHAWVN
-604 TTLCNQLSLY
+604 TTICNQLSLY

-629 NYERFLDAFQFIV
+629 TYERFTDAFQFIV
-642 DVPVEWDT
+642 DVPVEWDEPY
-650 VWYLEAEPYE
+650 YLEAEPYE
-660 YVTIARKQKDTD
+660 YVTIARKQKDKD

-683 PRTSLLDLSFLPAGK
+683 PRISTLDLSFLPAGRK
-698 YTATIY
+698 FTATIY
-704 RDDKSAHYKTN
+704 ADAMDAHYKNN
-715 PQAYVIESKTVTN
+715 PQAYTITTKTVT
-728 KSKLKLFTA
+728 SKTKLLLYTA

-742 ALKIVPKR
+742 AVKIE